1 MGRCRTTTSGRP
13 DHGKKSIG
21 IRMTDNLETPH
32 DTGQPPADT
41 HGFIRVSEAK
51 RRYFGGAMSLRW
63 WYRQIEVGR
72 LPHFRAGGTVLLR
85 PADVEAFV
93 RAAFR
98 ETAEAKPDL
107 PAAPAEAPESC
118 MVKKQRSTPA
128 PGGFRFFGN

>member
-1 MGRCRTTTSGRP
+1 MTNKLEPP
-13 DHGKKSIG
+13 DG
-21 IRMTDNLETPH
+21 
-32 DTGQPPADT
+32 TGQPPADT
-41 HGFIRVSEAK
+41 QDFIRVSEAK

-107 PAAPAEAPESC
+107 SAAPAEAPGPC
-118 MVKKQRSTPA
+118 TVKKQRSAPA
-128 PGGFRFFGN
+128 RGGLRFFGN

>member
-1 MGRCRTTTSGRP
+1 MSL
-13 DHGKKSIG
+13 
-21 IRMTDNLETPH
+21 RMTNKPETPH
-32 DTGQPPADT
+32 GTSQPSADT
-41 HGFIRVSEAK
+41 QDFIRVSEAK

-72 LPHFRAGGTVLLR
+72 VPHFRAGGTVLLS

-107 PAAPAEAPESC
+107 PAAPA
-118 MVKKQRSTPA
+118 KTPA
-128 PGGFRFFGN
+128 PCTV